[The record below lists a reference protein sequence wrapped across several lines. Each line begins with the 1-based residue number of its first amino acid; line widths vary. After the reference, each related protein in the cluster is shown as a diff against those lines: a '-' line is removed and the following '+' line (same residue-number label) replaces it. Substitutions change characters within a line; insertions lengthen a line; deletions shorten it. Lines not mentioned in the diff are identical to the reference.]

1 MKGRVFKDYGAHFA
15 PGAMHLAKGLVR
27 NKYGSPFAQSDLPV
41 TGPGP
46 MYEISRSDLF
56 CLLPKGEEK
65 ARGLEAWQTTRQT
78 QDETL
83 MTATED
89 EKLAAALDLLKR
101 LPPSRV
107 YTYLEVSARLPL
119 HFTRPHPPRP
129 RECLLT
135 GGTNNLLAP
144 PTPKCLLELA
154 PEIAEDL
161 LANVDQPLQVAKD
174 KKLSKQ
180 YLLCDYNR
188 DGDSYRYV

>member
-15 PGAMHLAKGLVR
+15 PRNRQWKKKRIGAKLIPI
-27 NKYGSPFAQSDLPV
+27 PFAQSDLPV
-41 TGPGP
+41 TGCIGRCTKFRGP
-46 MYEISRSDLF
+46 IFF

-107 YTYLEVSARLPL
+107 YTYLEVSSIALAL
-119 HFTRPHPPRP
+119 HPP
-129 RECLLT
+129 
-135 GGTNNLLAP
+135 P
-144 PTPKCLLELA
+144 P
-154 PEIAEDL
+154 AET
-161 LANVDQPLQVAKD
+161 
-174 KKLSKQ
+174 S
-180 YLLCDYNR
+180 
-188 DGDSYRYV
+188 